1 VRDVFVLLDKYHY
14 DYQIKVVYVGGLEEM
29 HTSFWWE
36 DLKGGGPDA
45 GIDGRIILEWLL

>member
-1 VRDVFVLLDKYHY
+1 M
-14 DYQIKVVYVGGLEEM
+14 GGLEEG
-29 HTSFWWE
+29 FWWE